1 MPRSRL
7 APDQC
12 VSVSDYDR
20 DRGHGHDRGQRAL
33 VPLHGSGRT
42 RRIEPP
48 EHGSLTGFPMSDEN
62 SWKSGGL
69 GN

>member
-12 VSVSDYDR
+12 VSVSGYDRGR
-20 DRGHGHDRGQRAL
+20 DRGRGCGQRAP
-33 VPLHGSGRT
+33 VPLRGLGKT

-48 EHGSLTGFPMSDEN
+48 EHGSLTGFPMSDE
-62 SWKSGGL
+62 SS
-69 GN
+69 